1 MIHWQGYVASNLY
14 FNHRRDQGHVLP
26 SIRKARV
33 RAGTCRWGLTL
44 PAVESLFGD
53 AGGGALSLGPIK
65 LKGIRQNNLNG
76 FDVEIPR
83 GSLTGITGVS
93 GSGKSSLAFDTI
105 FREGQRRFLETLS
118 AYARQFVGRMEK
130 PDVDHIEGLAPAIA
144 VDQRSVPRGARSTVG
159 TLTEI
164 FDHLRVL
171 YARAGTAH
179 CPEHGVPLT
188 GRTPESV
195 VDELLTAY
203 EGQKIHICAPVI
215 RDRKGQ
221 HKSVFADLTRKGF
234 VRARVNGEVIRI
246 EDAPELERYVRHSID
261 VVVDRLSVNAD
272 SKGRIREAVAMAVEF
287 GGGDI
292 IALDSEMGQRSWSTH
307 RSCKQCGR
315 EAPPLEPRLFS
326 FNSPHG
332 ACIDCNGLGRLRRP
346 TIAKCVRDGSLS
358 IRQGALSVTR
368 ASGGAL
374 LFPKAD
380 FKFLEAVAR
389 ENDFDL
395 DTPWDELSD
404 AGRAAVL
411 QGTGESRYTDYS
423 NWAGAKSKGQVT
435 WKRRY
440 RGVLPSIRK
449 SLDAGS
455 KRKQLERF
463 LGEEVCGSCE
473 GSRLGEYGR
482 SVQLGGVTIDSILG
496 FPVSGLDAMLN
507 GLHLSKREARIARD
521 LLTEIRRRS
530 AFLVQVGLGYLTLDR
545 SADTL
550 SGGEAQRIRLA
561 AQLGAGLQG
570 VLYVLDEPSIGLHA
584 RDQSRLF
591 RALEGLRDLGNTVI
605 VVEHDE
611 ATLRGAD
618 HLIDIGPG
626 AGRSGGNLMAFGTP
640 EEVSKADSP
649 TGALLRGELPL
660 AKASEG
666 RVGLGASLT
675 IRGAEGNNLR
685 GIDVEIPLGL
695 FVAVSGVSGSGKS
708 TLINSTLRPALMR
721 HLELEGPDPAPFS
734 SIAGFENVDALV
746 VIDASP
752 IGRTPRSNPATYTG
766 AFGPIRDLFAG
777 LPESK
782 MRGWMPGRFSFNV
795 AGGRC
800 EACGGAGAT
809 YVELQF
815 LAPVTVTCED
825 CGGHRFGAETL
836 GVHFKG
842 HSIADV
848 LDLSIEDALEL
859 FSDIPKI
866 RIPLKTLFDVGLG
879 YLRLGQPS
887 TTLSG
892 GEAQRIKLAKHLQ
905 KRPRGHTLYLLDEP
919 TTGLHQADVQKLV
932 MSLHR
937 LVDLGQSVIVIEHN
951 LDLISVADHVIDLG
965 PDGGDGGGAL
975 VVCGTP
981 AEVMACEE
989 SFTGQ
994 AMKAG
999 PVAPKG
1005 APNEKFIDEL
1015 ARGRSDTISVRGART
1030 HNLKNI
1036 SVDIPRRSLTVVTG
1050 PSGSGKT
1057 SLALDTIHAAG
1068 ERRFVDSLSTY
1079 ARQFLGT
1086 RDKPPVDRI
1095 DGLGPSVVVEAGGG
1109 GSHPRS
1115 TVATSTELHDY
1126 LRVLWSRAGV
1136 RRCPEH
1142 GQELVKMD
1150 AGRIAK
1156 DVVKRFEGKRGW
1168 IVAPLFDARVES
1180 EQAKEESAGPDVGE
1194 SKGSAAS
1201 KVFADFGEAR
1211 SAWIAAGF
1219 ARVLIDG
1226 KEQRLTPD
1234 LTLPFGTVR
1243 VDLVLDRVT
1252 FDEPS
1257 RARIAEAVES
1267 AENLSD
1273 GRVSVVEKLKGGNER
1288 HEYSVRGN
1296 CTICGFGFTENLEP
1310 RHFSFN
1316 AHVGACL
1323 DCSGLGA
1330 SWQCDPDLLIDQPE
1344 LPLAHAE
1351 GENTANTAI
1360 SGKLGRYLTKG
1371 KGFYEAMLRKVA
1383 SSHRIDLSLPFG
1395 KLPEA
1400 HKRLILFGEGARK
1413 SYAVAVAKEGA
1424 NFSMEQNYEAAWP
1437 GLCGHVDAWHRKS
1450 EDPAWSSALEEFM
1463 ARKVCRGCN
1472 GERLAPGPRS
1482 VTIGSKRLPV
1492 ALAFSV
1498 SEALEWFGKLRLNKI
1513 ARQSV
1518 QTVLDEVRS
1527 RLELLNRV
1535 GLGYL
1540 SLDRPMGTLSGGEMR
1555 RVRLSA
1561 NLGSN
1566 LVDVCYVLDEPTVG
1580 LHPAD
1585 VEMLTD
1591 ALKAMRDRGNTVIVV
1606 EHDESL
1612 MRRADYIVDIG
1623 PGAGRNGGN
1632 VVAAGTPEE
1641 IMANPE
1647 SLTGRALL
1655 GEFSTRA
1662 ARAKKNSK
1670 DCDGGKVGIRGAT
1683 LHNLNSVD
1691 FDATFGS
1698 LTGVCGPSGSG
1709 KSSLIMD
1716 SFVPA
1721 LRGEPSEGRW
1731 KKVVGSL
1738 GGARRVVVV
1747 DASPIGRSPSSTPA
1761 TAVGLLEPI
1770 RNLFARTPEARMRG
1784 FTTSHFSYNSTKGRC
1799 PSCEGRGATRVDMQ
1813 FLADLWLT
1821 CDDCDGKRYRPEV
1834 LEVRHRGYSVADILA
1849 MSVDEAAGV
1858 LEHQPAAMKILGTM
1872 QKVGLGYIALNQS
1885 STTLSGGEAQRVKLA
1900 GELMRA
1906 SGAGRSVVILDEPT
1920 TGLHASDVERL
1931 IGVLLYIKERGDA
1944 VIVIEHNTD
1953 LLRICDE
1960 LVELGPMG
1968 GNGGGRIIATGT
1980 PAELVKNKDS
1990 ITGPWLKP
1998 YQMKTKRA
2006 RKTTSSRGGA

>member
-1 MIHWQGYVASNLY
+1 MA
-14 FNHRRDQGHVLP
+14 
-26 SIRKARV
+26 
-33 RAGTCRWGLTL
+33 
-44 PAVESLFGD
+44 
-53 AGGGALSLGPIK
+53 LGPIK
-65 LKGIRQNNLNG
+65 LKGVRQNNLKN

-93 GSGKSSLAFDTI
+93 GSGKSSLAFDTV

-130 PDVDHIEGLAPAIA
+130 PEVDHIEGLAPAIA

-171 YARAGTAH
+171 FARAGTAH

-195 VDELLTAY
+195 VEELLTAY
-203 EGQKIHICAPVI
+203 DGQRLHICAPVI

-221 HKSVFADLTRKGF
+221 HKAVFGDLIRKGF

-246 EDAPELERYVRHSID
+246 EDAPELERYVRHTID
-261 VVVDRLSVNAD
+261 VVVDRLKVTPD

-287 GGGDI
+287 GGGDV
-292 IALDSEMGQRSWSTH
+292 IALDADFGQRSWSTH

-332 ACIDCNGLGRLRRP
+332 ACPDCNGLGRTRLP
-346 TIAKCVRDGSLS
+346 SEAKCIRDGSLS
-358 IRQGALSVTR
+358 IREGALAVTR

-380 FKFLEAVAR
+380 FKFLTAVAR

-395 DTPWDELSD
+395 DTPWNELSD
-404 AGRAAVL
+404 KGKRSVL
-411 QGTGESRYTDYS
+411 YGTGHARYTDYS
-423 NWAGAKSKGQVT
+423 NWAGSRGKGQVT
-435 WKRRY
+435 WKRRF
-440 RGVLPSIRK
+440 RGVLPSIQR
-449 SLDAGS
+449 SLEGGS
-455 KRKQLERF
+455 RRKQLDRF
-463 LGEEVCGSCE
+463 LSEEICSTCH
-473 GSRLGEYGR
+473 GSRLGEHGR
-482 SVQLGGVTIDSILG
+482 SVQLGGATIDHVLG
-496 FPVSGLDAMLN
+496 HPVARIDEMLGN
-507 GLHLSKREARIARD
+507 LNLSKREGRIAKD

-530 AFLVQVGLGYLTLDR
+530 SFLVQVGLGYLTLDR

-584 RDQSRLF
+584 RDQARLF
-591 RALEGLRDLGNTVI
+591 RALEGLRDLGNTVV

-626 AGRSGGNLMAFGTP
+626 AGSGGGHLVAFGSP
-640 EEVSKADSP
+640 EEVSHAASP

-660 AKASEG
+660 ANASEG
-666 RVGLGASLT
+666 RKGLGKSLL
-675 IRGAEGNNLR
+675 IRGARGNNLR
-685 GIDVEIPLGL
+685 GVNVEIPLGL

-721 HLELEGPDPAPFS
+721 HLELECPDPADHDG
-734 SIAGFENVDALV
+734 IDGFEDVDALV

-782 MRGWMPGRFSFNV
+782 MRGWKPGRFSFNV

-815 LAPVTVTCED
+815 LAPVTVACEE
-825 CGGHRFGAETL
+825 CGGNRFGAETL

-842 HSIADV
+842 LSIADV
-848 LDLSIEDALEL
+848 LALSVEDALDI
-859 FSDIPKI
+859 FRDIPKI
-866 RIPLKTLFDVGLG
+866 RVPLQTLFDVGLG
-879 YLRLGQPS
+879 YVRLGQPS

-919 TTGLHQADVQKLV
+919 TTGLHQSDVQKLV

-937 LVDLGQSVIVIEHN
+937 LVDLGQSVVVIEHN
-951 LDLISVADHVIDLG
+951 LDLINVADHVIDLG
-965 PDGGDGGGAL
+965 PEGGAGGGKL
-975 VVCGTP
+975 VVCGKP
-981 AEVMACEE
+981 EKIKAHKK
-989 SFTGQ
+989 SYTG
-994 AMKAG
+994 KALAAG
-999 PVAPKG
+999 NAPPKS
-1005 APNEKFIDEL
+1005 APDERFMDEL
-1015 ARGRSDTISVRGART
+1015 ARGESDTISVRGART

-1126 LRVLWSRAGV
+1126 LRVLWSRAGE

-1142 GQELVKMD
+1142 GQVLKKTD
-1150 AGRIAK
+1150 AGHIAK
-1156 DVVKRFEGKRGW
+1156 DVVALLEGKSGW
-1168 IVAPLFDARVES
+1168 VLAPMFQAQESTYEAGEEKQVDPLFEAF
-1180 EQAKEESAGPDVGE
+1180 ESARG
-1194 SKGSAAS
+1194 
-1201 KVFADFGEAR
+1201 
-1211 SAWIAAGF
+1211 AWIGAGF
-1219 ARVLIDG
+1219 ARILVDG
-1226 KEQRLTPD
+1226 KEARLTPE
-1234 LTLPFGTVR
+1234 LRLPTETKR
-1243 VDLVLDRVT
+1243 IDLVLDRVT
-1252 FDEPS
+1252 FSTEH
-1257 RARIAEAVES
+1257 RARIAEAVEL
-1267 AENLSD
+1267 AESLSD
-1273 GRVSVVEKLKGGNER
+1273 GRVSMLAKGDKVR
-1288 HEYSVRGN
+1288 HEFSVLGH
-1296 CTICGFGFTENLEP
+1296 CTECGFGITENLEP

-1316 AHVGACL
+1316 AHVGACP
-1323 DCSGLGA
+1323 DCAGLGA
-1330 SWQCDPDLLIDQPE
+1330 SWQCDPDLLVDSPD
-1344 LPLAHAE
+1344 LPLAHPV
-1351 GENTANTAI
+1351 GEATANTAVG
-1360 SGKLGRYLTKG
+1360 GKLGRYLTKG
-1371 KGFYEAMLRKVA
+1371 KGYYEAMLREVA
-1383 SSHRIDLSLPFG
+1383 RSHRIDLAKPFS
-1395 KLPEA
+1395 KLTE
-1400 HKRLILFGEGARK
+1400 KQQRLILFGEESRE
-1413 SYAVAVAKEGA
+1413 SYKVVVAKEGQNYA
-1424 NFSMEQNYEAAWP
+1424 MEQQYESPWP

-1450 EDPAWSSALEEFM
+1450 EDPGWSSTLEEHM
-1463 ARKVCRGCN
+1463 ARKTCRACA

-1482 VTIGSKRLPV
+1482 VTIGKRRLPTV
-1492 ALAFSV
+1492 LGFSV
-1498 SEALEWFGKLRLNKI
+1498 EEALTWFSKLRLKKKDKE
-1513 ARQSV
+1513 AV
-1518 QTVLDEVRS
+1518 QAVLEEVRS
-1527 RLELLNRV
+1527 RLELLQRV

-1540 SLDRPMGTLSGGEMR
+1540 SLDRSMGTLSGGETR

-1585 VEMLTD
+1585 VDMLTD
-1591 ALKAMRDRGNTVIVV
+1591 ALMTMRDRGNTVIVV

-1612 MRRADYIVDIG
+1612 MERADYIVDIG
-1623 PGAGRNGGN
+1623 PGAGRTGGE
-1632 VVAAGTPEE
+1632 VVAAGTPGE
-1641 IMANPE
+1641 IKGTPR
-1647 SLTGRALL
+1647 SLTGAALR
-1655 GEFSTRA
+1655 GDFSLALRK
-1662 ARAKKNSK
+1662 AKAGKASK
-1670 DCDGGKVGIRGAT
+1670 AEDAGAQVGIRGAS
-1683 LHNLNSVD
+1683 LHNLRNAS

-1698 LTGVCGPSGSG
+1698 ITGVCGPSGSG

-1716 SFVPA
+1716 CFVPA
-1721 LRGEPSEGRW
+1721 LRGEANDGRW
-1731 KKVVGSL
+1731 RKVVGGL
-1738 GGARRVVVV
+1738 GGTRRVVVV

-1770 RNLFARTPEARMRG
+1770 RNLFARLPEARMRG
-1784 FTTSHFSYNSTKGRC
+1784 FTTSNFSYNSTKGRC
-1799 PSCEGRGATRVDMQ
+1799 PACDGRGATRVDMQ

-1821 CDDCDGKRYRPEV
+1821 CEECAGKRYRPEV
-1834 LEVRHRGYSVADILA
+1834 LEIRHRGYSVADILA
-1849 MSVDEAAGV
+1849 MSVDEAFEV
-1858 LEHQPAAMKILGTM
+1858 LEHQPAAAKILMTM
-1872 QKVGLGYIALNQS
+1872 QRVGLGYIALNQS

-1900 GELMRA
+1900 GELMRTE
-1906 SGAGRSVVILDEPT
+1906 GAGRSVVVLDEPT
-1920 TGLHASDVERL
+1920 TGLHASDVARL
-1931 IGVLLYIKERGDA
+1931 VDVLMQLKQRGDA
-1944 VIVIEHNTD
+1944 VVVIEHHID
-1953 LLRICDE
+1953 LLRVCDE
-1960 LVELGPMG
+1960 LVELGPTG
-1968 GNGGGRIIATGT
+1968 GNAGGRIIATGT
-1980 PAELVKNKDS
+1980 PAELIKDKDS

-1998 YQMKTKRA
+1998 ATKA
-2006 RKTTSSRGGA
+2006 PSAQKKTSSKKKKATRKKASPKKREASK